1 MRKLKL
7 LEIYTI
13 FYTIADYNI
22 IYKLQQTDTVLIFIN
37 VIFERYMFFNNK
49 VSFRILVSFLN

>member
-37 VIFERYMFFNNK
+37 VIFERYMFFKNK
-49 VSFRILVSFLN
+49 VSFIILVSFLN